1 MALFEEEIIK
11 GNSPY
16 KEHKINEY
24 EIGKSIGFVYFK
36 EETAT
41 SAEYGDFQVWQGV
54 TYDFDAKTEDALIA
68 SLELGSLIANT
79 LLLNK
84 QKNGAIVPGE
94 LYRIEKKWNK
104 GDTYDGNKKA
114 KGLGYELFH
123 LKVSTAI
130 ITKVKEFHDTK
141 LNPGLQ
147 EEVKV

>member
-1 MALFEEEIIK
+1 MSVFEEELIK

-16 KEHKINEY
+16 AENKINEF
-24 EIGKSIGFVYFK
+24 EIGQSIGLVYFK
-36 EETAT
+36 EDEAE
-41 SAEYGDFQVWQGV
+41 SKEYGKFAIWQGV
-54 TYDFDAKTEDALIA
+54 TFDFEAKSEDALIA
-68 SLELGSLIANT
+68 SLALGSIIPNT

-84 QKNGAIVPGE
+84 QKNGAIIPGE

-114 KGLGYELFH
+114 KGLGYELYH
-123 LKVSTAI
+123 LKVSTALL
-130 ITKVKEFHDTK
+130 TKVKEFHDAA

>member
-1 MALFEEEIIK
+1 MLFEEEVIK

-16 KEHKINEY
+16 NEHKIADFEL
-24 EIGKSIGFVYFK
+24 EKSIGLVYIK

-54 TYDFDAKTEDALIA
+54 TYDFTAATEEALIA
-68 SLELGSLIANT
+68 SLALGSIIPNT

-84 QKNGAIVPGE
+84 QKNGAIIPGE

-114 KGLGYELFH
+114 KGHGYELYH

-130 ITKVKEFHDTK
+130 ITAVKEFHDSA
-141 LNPGLQ
+141 LNPALKD
-147 EEVKV
+147 EVKV